1 MDRWIAELLSDGL
14 PASPLLTP
22 IAFGLLLGLA
32 VLLMWSA
39 FAPAA
44 PARLV
49 GTRLQGYVEQQRTLD
64 DGQMARPFATRAV
77 LPLLRQGLRL
87 LGGLLPQK
95 GIERTRQLLVQAG
108 SPGGLSA
115 LDFYGVTMLLMLGL
129 AGGYYALL
137 GRGQPLLLGVRNALM
152 LAMFGYLLP
161 RMWLR
166 RSARQR
172 QHRIQRA
179 LPDALD
185 MLTIGVE
192 AGLAFESALLRVCDQ
207 WDNPLTHELR
217 RAVAEMR
224 MGTAREAALQALA
237 DRTGVQDLSTFVAVL
252 VQSSQLGVSIA
263 QVLHTQAEQMRDKR
277 RQRAEELAR
286 SATIKLIFPLVFL
299 EFPALFVIILGPAL
313 PGLIGL
319 LSDLGG

>member
-1 MDRWIAELLSDGL
+1 MDMWIAELLSGGV

-22 IAFGLLLGLA
+22 LAFGLLLGLA
-32 VLLMWSA
+32 VLMMWGA

-49 GTRLQGYVEQQRTLD
+49 GTRLQGYVESKRTLE
-64 DGQMARPFATRAV
+64 DGQMARPFAARAL
-77 LPLLRQGLRL
+77 LPMLRQGLRM

-95 GIERTRQLLVQAG
+95 GIERTRKMLIEAG
-108 SPGGLSA
+108 SPGGLTA
-115 LDFYGVTMLLMLGL
+115 LDFYGLTLLLILGL
-129 AGGYYALL
+129 AGGYFALIGRNQPLFL
-137 GRGQPLLLGVRNALM
+137 GLRNTLLLGA
-152 LAMFGYLLP
+152 FGLLLP

-166 RSARQR
+166 SSARRR

-192 AGLAFESALLRVCDQ
+192 AGLAFESALMRVCDQ

-217 RAVAEMR
+217 RTVAEMR
-224 MGTAREAALQALA
+224 MGTSREVALEALA
-237 DRTGVQDLSTFVAVL
+237 NRTGVQDLATFVAVL

-277 RQRAEELAR
+277 RQRAEEMAR
-286 SATIKLIFPLVFL
+286 GATIKLLFPLVFL
-299 EFPALFVIILGPAL
+299 EFPSLFVIILGPAL
-313 PGLIGL
+313 PGLIGFVTGL
-319 LSDLGG
+319 QN